1 LVGITPLSVGDGK
14 GRGVGDVAAGLAAR
28 VAGEGDALRWERF
41 ASALGKLARQNKQK
55 ITVAGRKGFFQKEWC
70 LPGKVGRKGLDMGNF
85 PYVRRGRAAPRVA
98 VFRTA
103 VQAKGAI
110 GKLERRFSR
119 SMLGAASSI

>member
-1 LVGITPLSVGDGK
+1 LVGITPLSVGKGK
-14 GRGVGDVAAGLAAR
+14 GRGVGDAAVGLAAR
-28 VAGEGDALRWERF
+28 VAGEGVGLGWERF

-55 ITVAGRKGFFQKEWC
+55 ITVAGRKGFFQKERC
-70 LPGKVGRKGLDMGNF
+70 LPGKVGRTGSGIGNF
-85 PYVRRGRAAPRVA
+85 PYVRWSRAAPWVA